1 MKLNREK
8 ILETAI
14 RLIGTRGYD
23 AVSIRNITREVGIK
37 ESSFYNHFKS
47 KASLLNEIFEIME
60 SNLNKIRPDKESIEK
75 LCKEMSLYE
84 FLKHRLDQF
93 IKSWNKPEARYLW
106 YVVSQQQYKN
116 EQAASLIVEESK
128 KSIEMFRLAFQ
139 FLMDQHKMK
148 QGDPYYL
155 ANIYGFSIRAIHLDC
170 TYRQFINQKS
180 EANFDRMYD
189 VMEKFVKQ
197 HEI

>member
-1 MKLNREK
+1 MKSNREK
-8 ILETAI
+8 IEQTAI

-47 KASLLNEIFEIME
+47 KESLLNEIFEIMKN
-60 SNLNKIRPDKESIEK
+60 NLNKIRPDKKGIEN
-75 LCKEMSLYE
+75 LCKEMSLHE

-93 IKSWNKPEARYLW
+93 IKSWNMSEARYLW

-116 EQAASLIVEESK
+116 EQAASLIVKESE
-128 KSIEMFRLAFQ
+128 KSIEMFRWAFE
-139 FLMDQHKMK
+139 FLMNQHKMK
-148 QGDPYYL
+148 QGDPDYL

-170 TYRQFINQKS
+170 TYRQFINQDS
-180 EANFDRMYD
+180 EVNFDRMYD
-189 VMEKFVKQ
+189 VMENFVKQ

>member
-1 MKLNREK
+1 MKSNREK
-8 ILETAI
+8 ILQTAI
-14 RLIGTRGYD
+14 KLIGTRGYD

-47 KASLLNEIFEIME
+47 KESLLHEIFEIME
-60 SNLNKIRPDKESIEK
+60 RNLNKIRPDNKDIEK
-75 LCKEMSLYE
+75 LCKEMSLDE

-93 IKSWNKPEARYLW
+93 IKSWKMPEARYLW

-116 EQAASLIVEESK
+116 PQAASLIVQESE

-139 FLMDQHKMK
+139 FLMEQHKMQ
-148 QGDPYYL
+148 QGDPNYL
-155 ANIYGFSIRAIHLDC
+155 AHIYGFSIRAIHLDC
-170 TYRQFINQKS
+170 TYRQFVNQDS

-189 VMEKFVKQ
+189 VMKSFVKQ
-197 HEI
+197 HKV